1 MLMLNQVGFSWKD
14 NKRQEKKRRFKW
26 IHIFAWQGQ
35 DYEMFPIITTWDFL
49 KMPFFPSFFSPSK
62 YISEFTLIVM
72 YLIGCGFVCWPNY
85 KGSAYTLVGWEELG
99 FMNLFPLLYCL
110 NSFGLVLIPSSCLWG
125 CSTVSAVDW

>member
-1 MLMLNQVGFSWKD
+1 MKCSQLLLHGIFLN
-14 NKRQEKKRRFKW
+14 
-26 IHIFAWQGQ
+26 A
-35 DYEMFPIITTWDFL
+35 FL
-49 KMPFFPSFFSPSK
+49 SFFFFPSK

-110 NSFGLVLIPSSCLWG
+110 NSFGLVLIPSSCL
-125 CSTVSAVDW
+125 

>member
-1 MLMLNQVGFSWKD
+1 MLENVS
-14 NKRQEKKRRFKW
+14 KRIIKHRKTLLVNSY
-26 IHIFAWQGQ
+26 ICLTGQ
-35 DYEMFPIITTWDFL
+35 NCEMFLINITWDFSASL
-49 KMPFFPSFFSPSK
+49 

-110 NSFGLVLIPSSCLWG
+110 NSFGLVLIPSSCL
-125 CSTVSAVDW
+125 

>member
-1 MLMLNQVGFSWKD
+1 MKCSQLLLHG
-14 NKRQEKKRRFKW
+14 
-26 IHIFAWQGQ
+26 I
-35 DYEMFPIITTWDFL
+35 FL
-49 KMPFFPSFFSPSK
+49 KCLSFLLFFFPSK

-110 NSFGLVLIPSSCLWG
+110 NSFGLVLIPSSCL
-125 CSTVSAVDW
+125 